1 MNQRAHHKQFLKDV
15 LNCAL
20 ASYGGPEAHYG
31 VFSKE
36 LVDKK
41 GYVSQEEMTELI
53 GIFSLL
59 PGPSST
65 QTITAIGY
73 RVGGP
78 WMALLTL
85 IIWIFPALVIM
96 SLLGVTLEWIALQDQ
111 WRQVLTYL
119 PATAVAF
126 IAYAAIQLTRKVLHS
141 KKDVLIYGMFCLLA
155 FLTLKWSVWMV
166 LVLLLLGGSLGLL
179 PILRQARM
187 EISQM
192 QRRVQPKWHLIGLI
206 VAFALLL
213 SWLAQQFGARLTV
226 FSSIYRYGYSVI
238 GGGQIMIPLMIQDL
252 VEQHGFLSQVD
263 FLAGYTLDQAVPGP
277 LFSFASFVT
286 ARSVLGNPLERFLS
300 GIVGGGLIFLP
311 GTLLVYFATPLWQEY
326 RQLHYVRYFL
336 KGIGLVVAAIITY
349 TAIHQLTLLGT
360 NGKTWLVFLSVS
372 MLLLSKKIPA
382 PLIVLASLL
391 AGFFS
396 RDAF

>member
-1 MNQRAHHKQFLKDV
+1 MNQKPHHKQFLKDV
-15 LNCAL
+15 FLCAL

-31 VFSKE
+31 IFSKE

-73 RVGGP
+73 RVGGS
-78 WMALLTL
+78 WIALLTL

-96 SLLGVTLEWIALQDQ
+96 SFLGVALDWIAQQDH

-126 IAYAAIQLTRKVLHS
+126 IAYAAIQLTRKVLHD
-141 KKDVLIYGMFCLLA
+141 KRDVLIYGIFCIMA

-166 LVLLLLGGSLGLL
+166 LLLLLLGGSLGLL
-179 PILRQARM
+179 PILGQARM
-187 EISQM
+187 EILQI
-192 QRRVQPKWHLIGLI
+192 QGRTPPKWHLIGLI
-206 VAFALLL
+206 IVGALLL
-213 SWLAQQFGARLTV
+213 SWSAQQFGGSLTV

-252 VEQHGFLSQVD
+252 VEQHGFLSQAD

-286 ARSVLGNPLERFLS
+286 ARSVSGSPLEMFIS
-300 GIVGGGLIFLP
+300 GIIGGGLIFLP

-360 NGKTWLVFLSVS
+360 DSKSWLVFLIAS

-382 PLIVLASLL
+382 PLIVLISLL
-391 AGFFS
+391 AGLFFS
-396 RDAF
+396 